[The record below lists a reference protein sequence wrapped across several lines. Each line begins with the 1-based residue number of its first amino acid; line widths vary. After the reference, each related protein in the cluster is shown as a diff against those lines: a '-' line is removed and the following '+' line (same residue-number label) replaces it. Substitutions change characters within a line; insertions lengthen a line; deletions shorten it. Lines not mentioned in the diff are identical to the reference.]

1 MDWMETNF
9 YIPETR
15 NDPVL
20 RGRLKLQPYQA
31 DVLREALAKDEKGNF
46 RYSIIVWSDI
56 KKSIKS
62 TIAAAVNLFRAEY
75 TEWGE
80 FYIIA
85 NDLKQADSRVA
96 HYLRRCLQLNPK
108 LGSKYSQRGYR
119 TTGPNGSFLE
129 AIPIDPSGEA
139 GSNADGI
146 TYCMD
151 EQTQILTRDGWKG
164 WEALTLE
171 DEIATRS
178 PDGLFEWQKP
188 LDIYCAPYDGDM
200 VRITHRSLDVLVT
213 PDHRMYGKFTGGRG
227 IAPGVDGKWKREF
240 VESLPI
246 RFLEAKYAMQT
257 RNYYPVL
264 TSTWDGG
271 VPAWLTIPPTVG
283 VPSGKILQEERI
295 ISPMDYAEFMGW
307 FLSEGCVIKKKGRF
321 DGFSIGQSK
330 TRNPQKREQILA
342 LLRRMGF
349 VPHEWAGGM
358 NIVVYHSAFG
368 EMLSRFGLS
377 NEKYVPDDIKNMPLP
392 ELKMFLKTF
401 IDGDGAKNWANG
413 YVIAVRSEQ
422 LRDDLVEISQKCGY
436 SCSSHETVDRRWP
449 KNPVMYAVYLRSQDD
464 GRRTTKV
471 KHRNWSLEKYKG
483 MVFCPSVPNG
493 TIYARRNG
501 RYYWTGNSELW
512 GANEKEKQR
521 MWCLDDESEI
531 LTNKGWKKGVDLT
544 VLDEVAVYDNGYIK
558 WEHPRDVFIQPY
570 SGKMH
575 LYQHKNFSLMCTN
588 EHRLFGRYSYSGMRE
603 GRNKY
608 DHYGVMR
615 SNELRNSGYSYYHPV
630 LVPKGIEKSTDH
642 PNWIRIAPTKFH
654 EEKFISWKDWV
665 TFLGLYLTEGC
676 TNDFRGVP
684 CNVKI
689 SQLRAPHPQKYDR
702 IYDILHGIFGD
713 WVKIEKR
720 DGFKISNTE
729 LAKITKPLG
738 TTWFKRVPRAV
749 MESDLETLR
758 SFMDAYILGD
768 GHIVEESGSVQITCA
783 SKGMAD
789 DLQEIA
795 LRLGIRSSVRRHR
808 TWWRI
813 TLLSGSFS
821 VSVHKD
827 SWSEI
832 NYSGKVWCP
841 IVSTGLF
848 MARREGRPFI
858 TGNSEA
864 TLSPTKRGKSF
875 RWVES
880 YAGFTEESKLLY
892 SLYDLG
898 VKQGELLWPDRLYEV
913 TEGTPTPL
921 ELYVNREAGM
931 LCLWNTQPRCPWQ
944 TKDYYREE
952 AKILLPAEFQRM
964 HRNQWVTSE
973 DTFVPMEWFDACFR
987 RPEEWPEVDVKR
999 HPMVIALDA
1008 AVSNDNFGLLVG
1020 CRHPQFEND
1029 VMVWYAKAWK
1039 PGSSGVIDFQGTEEN
1054 PGPERM
1060 VRKLVKDYNIVQI
1073 AYDPYQL
1080 HDMAMRM
1087 KREGIAWIK
1096 PFNQGSER
1104 LIADSQLRDVIRDRR
1119 LWHRGEPELRDQV
1132 QNANAKLDE
1141 QDSKIRI
1148 VKRVERL
1155 KIDLA
1160 VCLSM
1165 CTHELLR
1172 LNL

>member
-1 MDWMETNF
+1 VDWMETNF

-188 LDIYCAPYDGDM
+188 MDIYCAPYDGDM
-200 VRITHRSLDVLVT
+200 VRITHRSLDALVT

-246 RFLEAKYAMQT
+246 RFLAAKYAMQT

-264 TSTWDGG
+264 TSIWDDG

-349 VPHEWAGGM
+349 VPHEWAGGV

-377 NEKYVPDDIKNMPLP
+377 NEKYVPDEIKNMPLP

-401 IDGDGAKNWANG
+401 IDGDGARNWVNG
-413 YVIAVRSEQ
+413 YVISVRSEQ

-436 SCSSHETVDRRWP
+436 SCSSYEAVDRRWP
-449 KNPVMYAVYLRSQDD
+449 KNPVMYAVYLRSQDE
-464 GRRTTKV
+464 GRKMTKV
-471 KHRNWSLEKYKG
+471 EHRNWSLEKYKG

-521 MWCLDDESEI
+521 MW
-531 LTNKGWKKGVDLT
+531 
-544 VLDEVAVYDNGYIK
+544 
-558 WEHPRDVFIQPY
+558 
-570 SGKMH
+570 
-575 LYQHKNFSLMCTN
+575 
-588 EHRLFGRYSYSGMRE
+588 
-603 GRNKY
+603 
-608 DHYGVMR
+608 
-615 SNELRNSGYSYYHPV
+615 
-630 LVPKGIEKSTDH
+630 
-642 PNWIRIAPTKFH
+642 
-654 EEKFISWKDWV
+654 
-665 TFLGLYLTEGC
+665 
-676 TNDFRGVP
+676 
-684 CNVKI
+684 
-689 SQLRAPHPQKYDR
+689 
-702 IYDILHGIFGD
+702 
-713 WVKIEKR
+713 
-720 DGFKISNTE
+720 
-729 LAKITKPLG
+729 
-738 TTWFKRVPRAV
+738 
-749 MESDLETLR
+749 
-758 SFMDAYILGD
+758 
-768 GHIVEESGSVQITCA
+768 
-783 SKGMAD
+783 
-789 DLQEIA
+789 
-795 LRLGIRSSVRRHR
+795 
-808 TWWRI
+808 
-813 TLLSGSFS
+813 
-821 VSVHKD
+821 
-827 SWSEI
+827 
-832 NYSGKVWCP
+832 
-841 IVSTGLF
+841 
-848 MARREGRPFI
+848 
-858 TGNSEA
+858 SEA

-1039 PGSSGVIDFQGTEEN
+1039 PGASGVIDFLGTEED
-1054 PGPERM
+1054 PGPERV

-1073 AYDPYQL
+1073 TYDPYQL

-1096 PFNQGSER
+1096 PFNQGNDR